1 MEEIPQILPENEA
14 RLNLLLTTCAI
25 FSVTGRREMLAWELA
40 EVMKRDR
47 GMLHFD
53 GFEPTLVSGEFGR
66 SFIKEVEEG
75 VAQYDFTNGMIFRT
89 SRRIDIRRLREDG
102 SEINAVDY
110 DLNTILNDDEMLIDA
125 LRRGFINYNRVI
137 TEIVA
142 LVGDID
148 GISHIELQDRVAVA
162 IEHLI
167 TKGGFVFDDISQ
179 WRNNEIIIKDTYG
192 AHPFSAF
199 DWEGSLNASV
209 AIGSS
214 ADMLV
219 TYQELPPTDI
229 DTPFPGHVSLQG
241 DHLQRV
247 IAQKNIRG
255 AKALSVVDC
264 LRGIQGEVTALSEET
279 RVYEE
284 GALPKMLVGRS
295 ALWRE
300 EGELKDR
307 NVLEYWA
314 PTFGSRRGFEGYAVT
329 FYDIYSFG
337 YVTRLISPE
346 DYMGPNGDVANV
358 TDGEVPSIAR
368 KSTVLEIRAYL
379 EMVGSYPFIRRAMV
393 DDLYEY
399 FSPDELE
406 DDS

>member
-1 MEEIPQILPENEA
+1 MEEIPQILTENEA
-14 RLNLLLTTCAI
+14 RFNELLTTCAI
-25 FSVTGRREMLAWELA
+25 FSVTGRTEMLACELA
-40 EVMKRDR
+40 EVMKRDGSR
-47 GMLHFD
+47 LHFD
-53 GFEPTLVSGEFGR
+53 RFDPTLVSGKFGR

-75 VAQYDFTNGMIFRT
+75 VAQYDFTNGMIFLS
-89 SRRIDIRRLREDG
+89 SRQINIRRLREDG
-102 SEINAVDY
+102 SEIKAVDY

-125 LRRGFINYNRVI
+125 LRGGFINYNRVI

-148 GISHIELQDRVAVA
+148 GISHMELRNRVAVG
-162 IEHLI
+162 IKHLI
-167 TKGGFVFDDISQ
+167 TNGGFVFDDISQ
-179 WRNNEIIIKDTYG
+179 WRYDEITIKDAYSD
-192 AHPFSAF
+192 HPFSRF
-199 DWEGSLNASV
+199 DWEGSLNGSV

-214 ADMLV
+214 EDMAV
-219 TYQELPPTDI
+219 TYQELHPTDI
-229 DTPFPGHVSLQG
+229 DTPFPGRVSAQG

-247 IAQKNIRG
+247 IAQRDIKG

-264 LRGIQGEVTALSEET
+264 LRGLQGEVTALSEET
-279 RVYEE
+279 RVYGD
-284 GALPKMLVGRS
+284 GALPRMLVGRS

-300 EGELKDR
+300 SGELKDR

-346 DYMGPNGDVANV
+346 DYMGPYGGVANV

-379 EMVGSYPFIRRAMV
+379 EMVGSYPFIRHAMV

-399 FSPDELE
+399 FSPDEL
-406 DDS
+406 DDDA